1 MKHKNLIINF
11 LIPIIPFFLSQ
22 ILSYSN
28 QTELHIIPKAS
39 IMIPVNYILWLCL
52 YNLCFT
58 FFSKTYKSI
67 FLYLTIATSFT
78 LINYYKIKLLYQVF
92 VFTDLSQIK
101 NLLAFFPNFVNQS
114 EVITILVLIFS
125 ILGLFLFILK
135 KYCHKNN
142 SKTTR
147 LILFPLSIFI
157 LLIPFI
163 FTNQY
168 YSFFIENEIV
178 LNRTNSI
185 ENCKLNGV
193 LFCFFDDLK
202 NFRKNT
208 PTDYS
213 KLSIQNIYS
222 NINDQNNFTQ
232 NTTKPNIIIILSEAL
247 FDVTKLP
254 NINFS
259 QDPIKNIRPDIK
271 ATMISPQLSGGTA
284 NVEFE
289 ILTGLSNYF
298 LDSKVPY
305 SQSIRQNI
313 PSLFTIFKE
322 NGYHTTIIHPY
333 LRAMYN
339 RTVVYNYFGLDKF
352 ISIEDMKNY
361 QKAGPYISDKSFMD
375 EVIKQ
380 YQSIDQ
386 PQLIFG
392 LTMQNHYPFEPNR
405 FTNHQINFTDN
416 LPEYEHQVLQS
427 YIDGIHLSNISYK
440 FLKETILQSSK
451 PTIVIYFGDHLP
463 LLITKG
469 NIFNLLGYFTREPDK
484 WNDEDNN
491 KMYSTPISLYT
502 NFPTE
507 LNVPQKISPNFL
519 SLEILKLAK
528 ITPKYQFKYLQS
540 LTNTDTILNK
550 YFTPKFT
557 PKQINDYS
565 LIQYD
570 VLNDYQYLKQF

>member
-1 MKHKNLIINF
+1 MKYKHSIIHF
-11 LIPIIPFFLSQ
+11 LIPLISLFLSQ
-22 ILSYSN
+22 IFSYSS
-28 QTELHIIPKAS
+28 QTGFHIIPQVPG
-39 IMIPVNYILWLCL
+39 MILINYLLWLCL
-52 YNLCFT
+52 YNLCFA

-67 FLYLTIATSFT
+67 FLYITIATSFT
-78 LINYYKIKLLYQVF
+78 LVNYYKIKFLYQVF
-92 VFTDLSQIK
+92 VFTDLSQTK
-101 NLLAFFPNFVNQS
+101 NLLAFFPNFINQLQ
-114 EVITILVLIFS
+114 VIITLILVII
-125 ILGLFLFILK
+125 ILSVFLFLLK
-135 KYCHKNN
+135 KYCYKNN

-147 LILFPLSIFI
+147 LILFPLSISI

-168 YSFFIENEIV
+168 NSFFIENEIV

-202 NFRKNT
+202 NFKKNT
-208 PTDYS
+208 PTGYS
-213 KLSIQNIYS
+213 KVSIQNIYS
-222 NINDQNNFTQ
+222 NINNQDNFIQ

-259 QDPIKNIRPDIK
+259 QDPINNIRSDIK

-298 LDSKVPY
+298 LKNKVPY
-305 SQSIRQNI
+305 SQSVRQNI

-322 NGYHTTIIHPY
+322 HGYHTIVIHPY

-339 RTVVYNYFGLDKF
+339 RTVVYNYFGLDRF
-352 ISIEDMKNY
+352 ISMEDMKDY
-361 QKAGPYISDKSFMD
+361 QRAGPYISDKSFMD

-380 YQSIDQ
+380 YQSTDK

-416 LPEYEHQVLQS
+416 LPEHEHQVLQS
-427 YIDGIHLSNISYK
+427 YVDGIHLSDISYK

-491 KMYSTPISLYT
+491 KMYSTPISLYS

-507 LNVPQKISPNFL
+507 LNIPQKLSPNFL

-540 LTNTDTILNK
+540 LTNTNTILSK
-550 YFTPKFT
+550 YLTPNFTS
-557 PKQINDYS
+557 KQINDYS
-565 LIQYD
+565 LIQHD
-570 VLNDYQYLKQF
+570 ILNGHQYLKQ